1 MFANSTHE
9 AAHQLLKDGK
19 VNEAIEAYSKALE
32 MYPNHAD
39 IYSDRG
45 VAHLHNMDKHSCFVD
60 LNKALE
66 LQPNYSY
73 RYASRAFAK
82 NNFGDLAGAI
92 IDYEKAVELDPED
105 AVAQNNLGLLLEQQG
120 YKKSAEARYAR
131 ADQLS
136 EQEDH
141 LLELIDDLDQEV
153 DVQRQETKK
162 GSDIEVATTQEDVE
176 DSANNSGEFKK
187 IFTKKSQFKEFIR
200 FIKNGF
206 KIK

>member
-9 AAHQLLKDGK
+9 AAHQLLNDGK

-32 MYPNHAD
+32 IDPNHAD
-39 IYSDRG
+39 IHSDRG
-45 VAHLHNMDKHSCFVD
+45 VAHLHNMDKHNCFVD

-66 LQPNYSY
+66 LQPSYSY

-92 IDYEKAVELDPED
+92 LDYEKAVELDPED
-105 AVAQNNLGLLLEQQG
+105 AVAQNNLGLLLEKQG

-136 EQEDH
+136 EQEDN
-141 LLELIDDLDQEV
+141 LLEVIDDLDQEKPKV
-153 DVQRQETKK
+153 KPEVETVKPIEAGEVK
-162 GSDIEVATTQEDVE
+162 SNGSV
-176 DSANNSGEFKK
+176 NNSGEFKK